1 MNTSVEDLS
10 LSAQPFWKETAE
22 LHGALFKKKK
32 KVKYGNRS
40 HKEFGSSQRILQV
53 TVTLNQVGMLI
64 GALLGPP
71 KCGECARDA
80 AALKT
85 DVADNSAIAQV
96 ANADSKLGCFGG
108 IC

>member
-1 MNTSVEDLS
+1 M
-10 LSAQPFWKETAE
+10 E
-22 LHGALFKKKK
+22 LCLKKKK
-32 KVKYGNRS
+32 KNVNYGNRS

-53 TVTLNQVGMLI
+53 TVTLNQVGTLI
-64 GALLGPP
+64 GALPRAP
-71 KCGECARDA
+71 KRGECVRDA

-85 DVADNSAIAQV
+85 DVPDNSAIAQV

>member
-1 MNTSVEDLS
+1 M
-10 LSAQPFWKETAE
+10 E
-22 LHGALFKKKK
+22 LCLKKKK
-32 KVKYGNRS
+32 KKNVNYGNRS

-53 TVTLNQVGMLI
+53 TVTLNQVGTLI
-64 GALLGPP
+64 GALPRAP
-71 KCGECARDA
+71 KRGECVRDA

-85 DVADNSAIAQV
+85 DVPDNSAIAQV